1 MTNRKISPCTGLT
14 CLPGVLRIP
23 NSRGDFRVVLISS
36 FQQSH
41 GEESDTELS
50 RICGK
55 KTLLHKNHIFE
66 GVGVGV
72 GEGEGA
78 GVGVGEGEGVG
89 EWGRALGCG
98 REPRLRT

>member
-1 MTNRKISPCTGLT
+1 M
-14 CLPGVLRIP
+14 
-23 NSRGDFRVVLISS
+23 
-36 FQQSH
+36 
-41 GEESDTELS
+41 ELS

-66 GVGVGV
+66 GVG
-72 GEGEGA
+72 
-78 GVGVGEGEGVG
+78 

>member
-1 MTNRKISPCTGLT
+1 M
-14 CLPGVLRIP
+14 
-23 NSRGDFRVVLISS
+23 
-36 FQQSH
+36 
-41 GEESDTELS
+41 ELS

-78 GVGVGEGEGVG
+78 G

>member
-1 MTNRKISPCTGLT
+1 M
-14 CLPGVLRIP
+14 
-23 NSRGDFRVVLISS
+23 
-36 FQQSH
+36 
-41 GEESDTELS
+41 ELS

-72 GEGEGA
+72 G
-78 GVGVGEGEGVG
+78 VGVG

>member
-14 CLPGVLRIP
+14 YLPGVLRIP
-23 NSRGDFRVVLISS
+23 NSRGDFHVVLISS

-72 GEGEGA
+72 GA
-78 GVGVGEGEGVG
+78 DVGVGEGAG